1 MLINLAIAIKLLF
14 MGVIG
19 VMVFLGLMV
28 WVLNHSG
35 NVIAKYAHLIPEPNA
50 APKKTAAGAGDE
62 EPVAVALAAIR
73 AKG

>member
-1 MLINLAIAIKLLF
+1 MLINLAVAIKLMF
-14 MGVIG
+14 MGVIS

-35 NVIAKYAHLIPEPNA
+35 NIIAKYAHLIPEPNA
-50 APKKTAAGAGDE
+50 APKKAVANDD
-62 EPVAVALAAIR
+62 EPVAVAIAAIR